1 MRWKTLAVAVSLV
14 AISSAANAA
23 NLYVSLSGNNAN
35 AGTLAAPF
43 RTLNWASVKAKP
55 GDVVYVRGGVYNETV
70 NIMSKGTA
78 TAPILFTSYPAE
90 KAIFDGT
97 GLGGP
102 VLFSLN
108 QTDYVEASGFE
119 IRNASNIAV
128 SGWMTKHTSFINNIV
143 HDAVRN
149 GIYFGYDSPGAS
161 SDAVIEGNQVYN
173 CVKEN
178 SAHAMQSGWASTV
191 TVNHTD
197 RARVEGNKVWNND
210 GEAIAVILSNNVTV
224 IANETY
230 DNYSQG
236 VFLDNAKYNVVDG
249 NLIYSTGNTRY
260 FRDGYPGM
268 GIAIANEY
276 YGYSNPS
283 SDNKIINNIV
293 VNTRWGF
300 LYGNFQAGGGLKNT
314 IVANNTFYKSSSAL
328 IDIWQDTHSN
338 SVVENNIFYQ
348 VGGAAV
354 SGLSGSGVTFRNNQW
369 YGGTPA
375 GATAG
380 AGDVYGNP
388 AFANAG
394 GLRASDYRLTAGS
407 MALAKGL
414 DLSSIVRSDYFGSAR
429 IAPFDLGAHQF
440 SAGVVADSQA
450 PGAPANLHP
459 VSGGTSHIDLT
470 WNASTD
476 NVAVT
481 GYIVRRNGA
490 TVASGITGTAWSD
503 TAVTAGVK
511 YSYQVFAVDA
521 AGNLSAGSS
530 VLDVAW
536 DNSHANADSEAP
548 SAPGALRTAIITT
561 NSIELWWEASKDNVA
576 VTGYKVYR
584 DGVLVASAD
593 TPSFTDTRL
602 TAGTSYRYYVVA
614 MDAAGNLSD
623 RTESVVVKTRS
634 AGRTR
639 AVGR

>member
-1 MRWKTLAVAVSLV
+1 MRWKAFAVTGLLV
-14 AISSAANAA
+14 AIGSSANAA

-78 TAPILFTSYPAE
+78 VAPILFSSYPGE
-90 KAIFDGT
+90 TAIFDGT
-97 GLGGP
+97 GLSGT

-108 QTDYVEASGFE
+108 QTEYVQASGFE
-119 IRNASNIAV
+119 VRNASNIAV
-128 SGWMTKHTSFINNIV
+128 SGWMTKHTSFINNVV

-149 GIYFGYDSPGAS
+149 GIYFGYDSPGVS

-178 SAHAMQSGWASTV
+178 SAHAMQGGWASTV
-191 TVNHTD
+191 TVNHTE

-224 IANETY
+224 AGNETW

-236 VFLDNAKYNVVDG
+236 VFIDNAKYNVVEG

-268 GIAIANEY
+268 GIAVANEY
-276 YGYSNPS
+276 YDYSNPS

-314 IVANNTFYKSSSAL
+314 IVANNTFYKSSTAL

-338 SVVENNIFYQ
+338 SVIENNIFYQ

-354 SGLSGSGVTFRNNQW
+354 SGLSGSGVTFRNNLW
-369 YGGTPA
+369 YGGTPT
-375 GATAG
+375 GAMAG

-388 AFANAG
+388 AFVNPGGLNAG
-394 GLRASDYRLTAGS
+394 DYKLTAGS
-407 MALAKGL
+407 LAIARAL
-414 DLSSIVRSDYFGSAR
+414 DLSSIVQSDHFGTAR
-429 IAPFDLGAHQF
+429 VTPFDIGAHQF
-440 SAGVVADSQA
+440 SIGDQQA
-450 PGAPANLHP
+450 PTAPANLRP
-459 VSGGTSHIDLT
+459 VSGTATSIDLA
-470 WNASTD
+470 WNAATD
-476 NVAVT
+476 NIAVT
-481 GYIVRRNGA
+481 GYTIKRNGA
-490 TVASGITGTAWSD
+490 TVATIAGTTWIDTG
-503 TAVTAGVK
+503 VTGGTK
-511 YSYQVFAVDA
+511 YSYQIFARDA
-521 AGNLSAGSS
+521 AGNLSAGSN
-530 VLDVAW
+530 VLSVAW
-536 DNSHANADSEAP
+536 DKSHAEVDSESP
-548 SAPGALRTAIITT
+548 TAPGPLRTAIITT
-561 NSIELWWEASKDNVA
+561 NSIQLWWDASQDNVG
-576 VTGYKVYR
+576 VTRYKVYR
-584 DGVLVASAD
+584 DGVLLSSTHTAEI
-593 TPSFTDTRL
+593 TDTGL
-602 TAGTSYRYYVVA
+602 TPGTSYRYFVFAV
-614 MDAAGNLSD
+614 DAAGNASD
-623 RTESVVVKTRS
+623 RTASLVVKTQANGRS
-634 AGRTR
+634 R